1 MTWVEKFRIPFAT
14 HSNKSAVVSIY
25 ERDYTGTLQVLTAGD
40 TPFETSEESDEDVF
54 KPMRSQTGTLR
65 VLQHYG
71 NESEKDLIEKIM
83 PKTNTSNLVR
93 LTIDDV
99 VQWQGFLQ
107 ANMFTQSWNDVTKII
122 EIPTISI
129 LGALEYIN
137 IPEQVAGIYK
147 PFAWYLYNGL
157 QELGDASFFTEIHLI
172 DDVATLNASW
182 FCQRVSSMLFFDQE
196 QVQDVGSTIT
206 VLQGKNYR
214 EVLEQSLKLFGLTI
228 REQATKLYIEHLN
241 TAETNDGNYRL
252 TDSPLTW
259 EQFKQLANDE
269 TPTGV
274 VVQRPLRTIGL
285 TTAVDWKGDSN
296 DATYVQGAKTARVV
310 VDCYNA
316 DTPIINLPIAEETA
330 DTPDEVPIS
339 DGGSGGGAIL
349 YIQIQANTGANFW
362 YHKYVK
368 TGETTL
374 EQAIVQFAGYITNR
388 DEFLSHTIAK
398 APNEI
403 FYADGANSALM
414 TGAVPVRWF
423 FHEPNSTNIVQ
434 LRNGLLCQQYTYWNN
449 PAASYMQPTI
459 AENAYSIYEITS
471 AQQYT
476 LAGGFLN
483 LKMTSQAF
491 FMRDYGAVFGVGRF
505 FPRRHYLYV
514 CVSFGTGNNRHWWNE
529 ETKEWTNEFS
539 YIRLHFSDQ
548 GNMDTN
554 KTDDMNVK
562 ETGGF
567 FIPVP
572 VGGING
578 NIHVRILSAIGS
590 DNNEYLYYY
599 KGTIISEL
607 SLKHIPTETI
617 TSSSR
622 SQNIYRQEII
632 NAGFAGTQEIN
643 LDIGTMNNN
652 LQSITFLRD
661 KLLTEYVEKLRYN
674 VGDSVLRQR
683 PEEVLLARLVS
694 HYKEIRRIYTGEVR
708 VTNDVNIPSKLW
720 KYQGR
725 YFMAINHQQDWLME
739 RQTVKWLEVFY
750 E

>member
-14 HSNKSAVVSIY
+14 QSHKNAVISVF

-40 TPFETSEESDEDVF
+40 TPFETSEDSDEDVF
-54 KPMRSQTGTLR
+54 KPVRSQTGTLR
-65 VLQHYG
+65 VSQHYG
-71 NESEKDLIEKIM
+71 NENEKDLIEKIM
-83 PKTNTSNLVR
+83 PTTNTSNLIR
-93 LTIDDV
+93 LTIDNV
-99 VQWQGFLQ
+99 LQWQGFLQ

-137 IPEQVAGIYK
+137 IPEQIAGIYK

-157 QELGDASFFTEIHLI
+157 QELGDSYFFTEIHLI
-172 DDVATLNASW
+172 DDAATINASW
-182 FCQRVSSMLFFDQE
+182 FCQRVSSMLFFEQE
-196 QVQDVGSTIT
+196 QVQNVGTTIT

-214 EVLEQSLKLFGLTI
+214 EVLEQTLQLFGLTI

-252 TDSPLTW
+252 TDYTLTW
-259 EQFKQLANDE
+259 DQFKQLANDE
-269 TPTGV
+269 TPTGAIT
-274 VVQRPLRTIGL
+274 QRPLRTIGL

-296 DATYVQGAKTARVV
+296 DATYVQGATTARVV

-330 DTPDEVPIS
+330 DAPDEVDIA
-339 DGGSGGGAIL
+339 GGGIL
-349 YIQIQANTGANFW
+349 YIQTQENTGAQFF
-362 YHKYVK
+362 YRKYVK
-368 TGETTL
+368 TNETTFG
-374 EQAIVQFAGYITNR
+374 QAIVQFAETVSNP

-403 FYADGANSALM
+403 FYTDGANSALM
-414 TGAVPVRWF
+414 AGAVPVRWF
-423 FHEPNSTNIVQ
+423 YHEPNSTNIVQ
-434 LRNGLLCQQYTYWNN
+434 LRNGLLCQLYTYW
-449 PAASYMQPTI
+449 SDLSTFFQPTI
-459 AENAYSIYEITS
+459 AENAYSIYTIIS
-471 AQQYT
+471 PQQYT

-483 LKMTSQAF
+483 LKMASQAF
-491 FMRDYGAVFGVGRF
+491 FMRDGGAFGISRF
-505 FPRRHYLYV
+505 FPRRHFLYV
-514 CVSFGTGNNRHWWNE
+514 CVSYGTGNDNRWWNE
-529 ETKEWTNEFS
+529 ETKEWASEFS

-548 GNMDTN
+548 GNMDSN
-554 KTDDMNVK
+554 KTADMNVK

-578 NIHVRILSAIGS
+578 SIQVRILSAIGS
-590 DNNEYLYYY
+590 DNNERDYYY

-607 SLKHIPTETI
+607 SIVHIPTETV

-632 NAGFAGTQEIN
+632 NAGFTGTQEIN
-643 LDIGTMNNN
+643 LEIGTNNNN

-661 KLLTEYVEKLRYN
+661 KLLTEYVEKLYYN
-674 VGDSVLRQR
+674 VGDSVLWQR
-683 PEEVLLARLVS
+683 PEEVLLARLAS

-708 VTNDVNIPSKLW
+708 VTNDVNIPGKLW

-725 YFMAINHQQDWLME
+725 YFMAINHQQDWLMD
-739 RQTVKWLEVFY
+739 RQIVKWLEVFY

>member
-14 HSNKSAVVSIY
+14 LTKKSAVVSIY

-40 TPFETSEESDEDVF
+40 TPFETSEDSDEDVF
-54 KPMRSQTGTLR
+54 KPVRSQTGTLR
-65 VLQHYG
+65 ISQHYG
-71 NESEKDLIEKIM
+71 DESEKDLIEKIM
-83 PKTNTSNLVR
+83 PTTNTSNLIR
-93 LTIDDV
+93 LTVDDV

-157 QELGDASFFTEIHLI
+157 QELGDSYFFTEIHLI
-172 DDVATLNASW
+172 DDAATINVSW
-182 FCQRVSSMLFFDQE
+182 FCQRVSSMLFFEQE
-196 QVQDVGSTIT
+196 QVQNVGTTIT

-214 EVLEQSLKLFGLTI
+214 EVLEQTLQLFGLTI

-252 TDSPLTW
+252 TDYTLTW
-259 EQFKQLANDE
+259 EQFAQLANDE
-269 TPTGV
+269 TPTGTIT
-274 VVQRPLRTIGL
+274 QRPLRTIGL

-296 DATYVQGAKTARVV
+296 DATYIQGAKIARVV
-310 VDCYNA
+310 VDLYNA
-316 DTPIINLPIAEETA
+316 DTPIINLPVAEETA
-330 DTPDEVPIS
+330 DAPDEVDIA
-339 DGGSGGGAIL
+339 GGGML
-349 YIQIQANTGANFW
+349 YIQTQANTGAQFF
-362 YHKYVK
+362 YRKYVK
-368 TGETTL
+368 TDETAL
-374 EQAIVQFAGYITNR
+374 GQAIVQFAGTVSSP
-388 DEFLSHTIAK
+388 DEFLNHTIAK

-403 FYADGANSALM
+403 FYTDGANSALM
-414 TGAVPVRWF
+414 AGAVPVRWF
-423 FHEPNSTNIVQ
+423 FHEPNSTNIIQ
-434 LRNGLLCQQYTYWNN
+434 LRNGLLCQQYTFWNN
-449 PAASYMQPTI
+449 PAASYIQPSI
-459 AENAYSIYEITS
+459 AVNAYSIYTIIS
-471 AQQYT
+471 AQQYM
-476 LAGGFLN
+476 LIGGFLN
-483 LKMTSQAF
+483 LKITSQAF
-491 FMRDYGAVFGVGRF
+491 FMRDGGAVFGVSRF
-505 FPRRHYLYV
+505 FPRRHFLYV
-514 CVSFGTGNNRHWWNE
+514 CVSYGTGNNLHWWNE

-548 GNMDTN
+548 GNMDSN

-578 NIHVRILSAIGS
+578 NIQVRILSAIGS
-590 DNNEYLYYY
+590 DNNETYYYY

-607 SLKHIPTETI
+607 SLKHIPTETV

-622 SQNIYRQEII
+622 SQNVYRQEII
-632 NAGFAGTQEIN
+632 NAGFAGSQEIN

-674 VGDSVLRQR
+674 VGDSVLWQR
-683 PEEVLLARLVS
+683 PEEVLLARLAS
-694 HYKEIRRIYTGEVR
+694 HYKEIRRVYTGEVR